1 MNYKVIDYYLAL
13 LLPIC
18 FSKQSSLPKLP
29 PDIVRFIF
37 SFLGPKQIMDDLNN
51 QKLLYLYVSHSNYI
65 QYNNPY
71 SHYNEQLLC
80 FHPFVYLPYP
90 NIITI
95 KEIVAKFLE
104 LAKEKKHKISF
115 SHLCCTGK
123 GCVFNIR
130 KEY

>member
-13 LLPIC
+13 SFSIC
-18 FSKQSSLPKLP
+18 YGKQSSLPKIP

-37 SFLGPKQIMDDLNN
+37 SFLGQKQIMNDLNN
-51 QKLLYLYVSHSNYI
+51 ENLLHLYVSQSNSIDHDQKY
-65 QYNNPY
+65 
-71 SHYNEQLLC
+71 LC
-80 FHPFVYLPYP
+80 FHPFYNLPYP

-95 KEIVAKFLE
+95 KEIRDKFIAF
-104 LAKEKKHKISF
+104 AKEKNHNISF
-115 SHLCCTGK
+115 SHLCCTDK